1 MRKNHL
7 LFGLFALLPFLAACH
22 QDEEEL
28 FATAEITLSAGDTLT
43 IERVQGT
50 ARLTN
55 LNSKQTTS
63 SSDFDGA
70 TLRLELLRS
79 SYSADVEGLLRYR
92 NRGGA
97 SFTKR
102 IRAHSDYLALEK
114 TGRNE
119 AVLEIIFL
127 E

>member
-1 MRKNHL
+1 MRKIF
-7 LFGLFALLPFLAACH
+7 LFFCLLPILTACH
-22 QDEEEL
+22 QDEDEL

-55 LNSKQTTS
+55 LNSKQTVS

-70 TLRLELLRS
+70 TLRMELLRS

-92 NRGGA
+92 NRRGEL
-97 SFTKR
+97 FTKR
-102 IRAHSDYLALEK
+102 IRAHSDYVALEK

-119 AVLEIIFL
+119 VVLDVIFL

>member
-7 LFGLFALLPFLAACH
+7 LFGLFSLLPFLAACH
-22 QDEEEL
+22 QDEDEL
-28 FATAEITLSAGDTLT
+28 FATAEIVLSAGDTLT

-92 NRGGA
+92 NRRGA

-102 IRAHSDYLALEK
+102 IRAHSDYLAWEK
-114 TGRNE
+114 TRRNE
-119 AVLEIIFL
+119 TVLEIIFL

>member
-22 QDEEEL
+22 QDEDEL

-63 SSDFDGA
+63 SSDFNGA

-79 SYSADVEGLLRYR
+79 SYSADVDGLVRYR
-92 NRGGA
+92 NARNQV
-97 SFTKR
+97 FTKR
-102 IRAHSDYLALEK
+102 MRAHSDYLALEK

-119 AVLEIIFL
+119 VVLEIIFL

>member
-1 MRKNHL
+1 MKIVFYLFTLSL
-7 LFGLFALLPFLAACH
+7 LLTACH
-22 QDEEEL
+22 QDEDEL
-28 FATAEITLSAGDTLT
+28 FATASITLSAGDTLS

-92 NRGGA
+92 NSRGA

-119 AVLEIIFL
+119 TVLEIIFL

>member
-28 FATAEITLSAGDTLT
+28 FATAEITLSAGDTLS

-55 LNSKQTTS
+55 LNSKQVTTS
-63 SSDFDGA
+63 SDFNAA
-70 TLRLELLRS
+70 TLSLPLLRS
-79 SYSADVEGLLRYR
+79 SYSADVEGLVRYR
-92 NRGGA
+92 NALGQTM
-97 SFTKR
+97 TKR
-102 IRAHSDYLALEK
+102 MRAHSDYLALEK

-119 AVLEIIFL
+119 TVLEIIFL

>member
-114 TGRNE
+114 AGRNE